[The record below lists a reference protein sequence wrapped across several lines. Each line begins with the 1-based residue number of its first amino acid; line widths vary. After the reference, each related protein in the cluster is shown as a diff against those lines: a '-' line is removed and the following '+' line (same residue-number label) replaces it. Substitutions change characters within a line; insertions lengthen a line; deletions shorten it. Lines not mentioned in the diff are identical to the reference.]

1 MPNPQGWEQVKLR
14 MEQLQAAKQK
24 LQETP
29 GSAAGGCKTTIKEW
43 GYGDIM
49 ATYHLWLWNEN
60 VIAGLL
66 HDIAWDVF

>member
-29 GSAAGGCKTTIKEW
+29 GSAAGGCKTTSKEW
-43 GYGDIM
+43 GYWDIM
-49 ATYHLWLWNEN
+49 VTYHLWLWNEN